1 LIGRDNFLILAS
13 PPDDK
18 MSIVVANVSIGG
30 ISWVSS
36 AIPIGKS
43 KDRNLRI

>member
-1 LIGRDNFLILAS
+1 MIGRDNFLILAS

-18 MSIVVANVSIGG
+18 MSIVVTNVSIGG
-30 ISWVSS
+30 FRWVSS